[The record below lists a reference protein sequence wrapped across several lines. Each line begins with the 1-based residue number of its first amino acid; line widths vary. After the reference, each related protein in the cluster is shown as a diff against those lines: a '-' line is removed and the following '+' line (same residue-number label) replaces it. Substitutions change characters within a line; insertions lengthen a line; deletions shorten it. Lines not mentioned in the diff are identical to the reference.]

1 MCFFLGTRPKG
12 FDMAQVTR
20 RHESRVQVA
29 TEDEKEMSDI
39 AMPVKR
45 AHKVLRS
52 VAISNSTRMVE
63 RGALKEAL
71 GVHLRSL

>member
-12 FDMAQVTR
+12 FDMAQ
-20 RHESRVQVA
+20 
-29 TEDEKEMSDI
+29 DEKEMSDI

>member
-1 MCFFLGTRPKG
+1 
-12 FDMAQVTR
+12 
-20 RHESRVQVA
+20 
-29 TEDEKEMSDI
+29 MSDI

-63 RGALKEAL
+63 RGALKEAW
-71 GVHLRSL
+71 HLKSIGILMDFVTW

>member
-12 FDMAQVTR
+12 FDMAQ
-20 RHESRVQVA
+20 
-29 TEDEKEMSDI
+29 DEKEMSGDI

-52 VAISNSTRMVE
+52 VAISNSTRIVE